1 MIVLHGGHAG
11 GVEIERLVEAAR
23 SVEHAIH
30 GGHLRRVPPAYLL
43 IERRPVLEKVRAIRH
58 GAYVPLRDRTVD
70 QRRVRRIGDPL
81 ADGGLQRGLLG
92 EDVGRLRRRLRCE

>member
-58 GAYVPLRDRTVD
+58 GAYIPLRNRTVGLHRD
-70 QRRVRRIGDPL
+70 RRAGDPL
-81 ADGGLQRGLLG
+81 VDGGLQRGLVG
-92 EDVGRLRRRLRCE
+92 EDAGRR